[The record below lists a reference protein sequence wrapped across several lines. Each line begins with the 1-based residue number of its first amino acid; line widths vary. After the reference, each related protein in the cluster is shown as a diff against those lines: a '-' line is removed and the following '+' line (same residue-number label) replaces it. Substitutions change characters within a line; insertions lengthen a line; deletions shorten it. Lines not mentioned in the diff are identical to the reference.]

1 MTTTDK
7 LTVQI
12 LVDLCAQKGVTK
24 VVISPGSRNAP
35 LSIAF
40 NRHPDIET
48 FVIVDER
55 SAAFFALGMAQR
67 LCEPVAIVCTS
78 GTALLN
84 YAPAVAE
91 AYYQRIPLIVLSA
104 DRPVEWIEQDDSQAI
119 NQQQVFANFVKQSFQ
134 LPAEI
139 TCDDE
144 QWYTNRIINE
154 AINIATTDRKGPV
167 HINIPLREPL
177 YQTVAFPL
185 EKQRVFSTI
194 VADDS
199 LSEINLKYLT
209 KKIGDAPRILILA
222 GFLPNDNA
230 GKFTEVLDQI
240 ATIDN
245 VVVLAEPISNIQH
258 PSVISTIDRVLNV
271 ITPDEIETFKPD
283 LLISFGGALVSKQIK
298 TFLKN
303 HSPIEHWYIGKGET
317 HIDTFQ
323 SLTELIKVHPFAF
336 LKQFV
341 VQSKFESKAYK
352 SLWANKLDIAKTRHQ
367 QFMQYAPWSDLKAFE
382 IICNHLPINGNI
394 QLGNSSAVRYAHLF
408 EHQPQLSIHSNRGTS
423 GIDGS
428 TSTAVGAAWVSQAP
442 TTLISGDLSFFYDSN
457 AMWNKYLSPKL
468 KIIVISNGG
477 GSLFRFIAG
486 PSEVEEL
493 DEFFE
498 AAQDLDIEKLV
509 ATYGLNYLKAENES
523 ELNYKLIDL
532 YSSQDIPTVLEVK
545 TPRIENDKILK
556 KYFQALKQSS

>member
-7 LTVQI
+7 QTVQI
-12 LVDLCAQKGVTK
+12 IVDLCAQKGVKK

-67 LCEPVAIVCTS
+67 LCQPVAIVCTS

-144 QWYTNRIINE
+144 QWHTNRAINE

-177 YQTVAFPL
+177 YTIVNSAR

-194 VADDS
+194 DTDDQ
-199 LSEINLKYLT
+199 LSEKSITTLRQ
-209 KKIGDAPRILILA
+209 KIGNEPKILILA
-222 GFLPNDNA
+222 GFMANESRDDFSNLL
-230 GKFTEVLDQI
+230 TQI
-240 ATIDN
+240 AAIEN
-245 VVVLAEPISNIQH
+245 VTFLAEPISNIQH

-271 ITPDEIETFKPD
+271 IAPDEVEAYKPD

-298 TFLKN
+298 TFLKI
-303 HSPIEHWYIGKGET
+303 HPPIEHWYIGKGET

-323 SLTELIKVHPFAF
+323 SLTELIRVHPVAF
-336 LKQFV
+336 LNQFI
-341 VQSKFESKAYK
+341 VQGKFESKAYK
-352 SLWANKLDIAKTRHQ
+352 SLWDNKLELAKTRHH
-367 QFMQYAPWSDLKAFE
+367 QFMLSAPWSDLKAFE
-382 IICNHLPINGNI
+382 IICNHLPINGNL

-408 EHQPQLSIHSNRGTS
+408 EHKSQSSIQSNRGTS

-428 TSTAVGAAWVSQAP
+428 TSTAVGAAWVNNAP

-457 AMWNKYLSPKL
+457 ALWNKYLSPQL
-468 KIIVISNGG
+468 KIIVMSNGG
-477 GSLFRFIAG
+477 GSLFRFIPG
-486 PSEVEEL
+486 PSQVEEL
-493 DEFFE
+493 EEFFE

-523 ELNYKLIDL
+523 ELNDKLIDL
-532 YSSQDIPTVLEVK
+532 YSSQEKATVLEVC
-545 TPRIENDKILK
+545 TPRIENDKVLK
-556 KYFQALKQSS
+556 EYFKELKQT